1 MRGLGRTRTMIAAYL
16 VICGYTAQEAIDAIR
31 ALRLDSIETEEQEA
45 AIYEYE
51 YDRLLISKA

>member
-1 MRGLGRTRTMIAAYL
+1 MIAAYL

-45 AIYEYE
+45 AIYEY
-51 YDRLLISKA
+51 DRLLISKA